1 MRHLAR
7 PFAVALLTICGLVLL
22 PICCAAFAQ
31 EPVEVNGIAA
41 VVNGDVITISQV
53 QSLSAPRVKQLRAQ
67 FTGEELEKQLKAARE
82 LALKDLIDR
91 QLVLQAFKKEKYEI
105 PDHIVEERVH
115 EIIRQNFGGDR
126 NTFIKTLEAQNY
138 TLGEFK
144 QKEMEQMIVQA
155 MRSHNVKTKNII
167 SPTKIEDYY
176 RKHRDEFTSKETI
189 KLRMIM
195 IPGQKD
201 TATAPAQKALAEEV
215 LGRLAGGAEF
225 DRTAQV
231 YSEDSTRDNG
241 GDWGWIE
248 HNTLAGPLEKVAFNM
263 PVGRI
268 SNIIDCAGIGPE
280 IVELALKS
288 GCVVRAADYRIIGK
302 YPDCRSGQPTAESA
316 RAAAAALEE
325 AVTLTRR
332 GELDAIVTGPVHK
345 ARMYEVG
352 FKFPGQ
358 TEFFADRCGVKNYA
372 MCLTGGKITLALVTA
387 HIPLRKVARALKQS
401 EIVRVGLLLAEFLR
415 ARSKSKPRI
424 AVAGLNPHAGES
436 GKLGREEIE
445 IIAPAITVLKSEIR
459 NQKSEITGPH
469 SPDTVFHRTIEGE
482 FDAVLC
488 MYHDQGLIPLKL
500 HAFHSG
506 VNVTLGLPFART
518 SPDHGTAFEIAGTG
532 IGRPDSMIVGINIAA
547 QLAACQVERSRDV
560 SCK

>member
-1 MRHLAR
+1 MKPR
-7 PFAVALLTICGLVLL
+7 I
-22 PICCAAFAQ
+22 
-31 EPVEVNGIAA
+31 GI
-41 VVNGDVITISQV
+41 
-53 QSLSAPRVKQLRAQ
+53 
-67 FTGEELEKQLKAARE
+67 
-82 LALKDLIDR
+82 
-91 QLVLQAFKKEKYEI
+91 
-105 PDHIVEERVH
+105 
-115 EIIRQNFGGDR
+115 
-126 NTFIKTLEAQNY
+126 
-138 TLGEFK
+138 TLG
-144 QKEMEQMIVQA
+144 
-155 MRSHNVKTKNII
+155 
-167 SPTKIEDYY
+167 
-176 RKHRDEFTSKETI
+176 
-189 KLRMIM
+189 
-195 IPGQKD
+195 
-201 TATAPAQKALAEEV
+201 
-215 LGRLAGGAEF
+215 
-225 DRTAQV
+225 
-231 YSEDSTRDNG
+231 
-241 GDWGWIE
+241 
-248 HNTLAGPLEKVAFNM
+248 
-263 PVGRI
+263 
-268 SNIIDCAGIGPE
+268 DCTGIGPE

-288 GCVVRAADYRIIGK
+288 GCVARAADYRIIGK

-469 SPDTVFHRTIEGE
+469 SPDTVFHRAIEGE

-500 HAFHSG
+500 YAFHEG

-518 SPDHGTAFEIAGTG
+518 SPDHGTAFEIAGKG
-532 IGRPDSMIVGINIAA
+532 MARPDSMIAAIN
-547 QLAACQVERSRDV
+547 LAVELTACHVERSLDI